1 MAEVAQQFI
10 MNLVR
15 VLEKTVSTDQ
25 AELIAS
31 QSYLEEAAKT
41 NLSEFLVQLCS
52 ILADTTKSDVAR
64 MAAGLQI
71 KNYLTS
77 KDSSV
82 KQQHQ
87 QRWLSLEESARSN
100 IKNLVIQ
107 ALGTEVTRPSSAAQ
121 VIAGIA
127 CAEIPLGQWQE
138 LISHLVMSVTNN
150 ESSAQLRE
158 AALETI
164 GYMCSD
170 MDPEHLMGHSNDILT
185 AIVQG
190 MRKDETNDN
199 VKLAATN
206 AMLNTLEFTK
216 ENFDHQNERNF
227 IMQVICEATQVE
239 YTKIKVVA
247 LQCMVKIMSLYYKY
261 MEAYMGPA
269 LFAITVEAMKSTDD
283 DVVLQGIE
291 FWSNVCEEEMDL
303 AIELTEACE
312 AGRPPENISKFYAKG
327 ALQYLIPILV
337 ELLAKQEEL
346 DDEDDW
352 NPSKAAGVCLMLLA
366 TLCEDDVLPLVV
378 PFISSKIQDPNWRM
392 RDAAVMAF
400 GSILEGPSTDKVKS
414 IALDGMATFI
424 NLLSD
429 ESVVVRDTTAW
440 AIGRICELI
449 PEAALKEEYLMPLLS
464 AMVESLNSEPR
475 VAANICWAFSSL
487 AESAYEAAEITD
499 EDPETY
505 SMSGVYDKI
514 LAKLLQTTDRS
525 DGHQNNLRNAAY
537 EAIMEMIKN
546 SPKDCYEVVLQTTT
560 VIMQRIQA
568 LLLMETHIQS
578 TSDRSHYND
587 LQSLL
592 CATLQSVLRKVK
604 EEHIEN
610 ISDNV
615 MSSLIQMLKSSGS
628 GGVQEDALMAVGT
641 LVEVVG
647 TKFLNYM
654 DAFKEYLM
662 AGLQNKAEYQVCIA
676 AVGVVGDICR
686 AVNRP
691 ILPYC
696 DEIMGI
702 LLTNLSDAGVHRSV
716 KPHIL
721 SVFGDIALAIGGDFR
736 NYLPIVLQTL
746 QQAASA
752 QVDKTDYDMVD
763 YLNELRESCL
773 EAFTGIIQGLKGD
786 NEKEISPDVM
796 LVNEHIMFIL
806 SFIEVIAKDEDHS
819 EGTVAAASG
828 LIGDLCIAFGPSSGA
843 QLLKLID
850 SKTSIAELL
859 TEGRR
864 SKTSKTKSLA
874 LWGTKEIRKLKSKA

>member
-31 QSYLEEAAKT
+31 QNYLEEAAKT

-121 VIAGIA
+121 VIAGIS

-138 LISHLVMSVTNN
+138 LISHLVISVTNN

-560 VIMQRIQA
+560 VIMQRIA
-568 LLLMETHIQS
+568 LPTYGGTHIQS

-647 TKFLNYM
+647 NKFLNYM

>member
-786 NEKEISPDVM
+786 NEKEISRELSDVM

-828 LIGDLCIAFGPSSGA
+828 LIGILGSVLQYYPMAVLFIFH
-843 QLLKLID
+843 
-850 SKTSIAELL
+850 KTSIAELL

-874 LWGTKEIRKLKSKA
+874 LWGTKEIRK